1 MKIQCTYRYV
11 AIKAPWWTPYTIL
24 ANAWVFG
31 TFRTKKE
38 RKKTKIRNRYNQVPH
53 LPPFNAHAD
62 VFSRVRGLNISLS
75 IHQHSYLMRASS
87 KGTCKYTHEQWLTWV
102 SVDWQCVNY
111 PNLMCWLI
119 CLNPYSIYF
128 AQVFIVCKFSVS
140 VATESNNHL
149 PFTKIYLNAKVS
161 QPFNICVFFSIVQ
174 VRKFI

>member
-1 MKIQCTYRYV
+1 MNTVYYFGQCMSFWYFSHKV
-11 AIKAPWWTPYTIL
+11 
-24 ANAWVFG
+24 
-31 TFRTKKE
+31 

-75 IHQHSYLMRASS
+75 LHQHSYLMHASS

-102 SVDWQCVNY
+102 SVDWQCDNY

-119 CLNPYSIYF
+119 CLNPYSIKF
-128 AQVFIVCKFSVS
+128 AQVFIVCKFYVS

-149 PFTKIYLNAKVS
+149 PFTKIYLKKN
-161 QPFNICVFFSIVQ
+161 QNIFLNIVKSESIFQ
-174 VRKFI
+174 